1 MRFLIRAMSRSLSS
15 STTRSHA
22 QLLASVDAL
31 RASHS
36 ECGARV
42 AALRGFVA
50 SQARRS
56 DASGVDGLAQ
66 QHARCSSLLQL
77 AGERDLPAPL
87 LAEVV
92 HDAAAALDSLNAA
105 SDELER
111 ELLYSD
117 ESAQRDAYVELAA
130 GAGGADSQDWT
141 RMLVHMYSSWA
152 DKTRRS
158 ATVVDE
164 HASELGGLKSCALRV
179 SGRHAYGALR
189 FETGVHRLVRLSPFD
204 AKGKGR
210 RHTSFASVNVYP
222 ARDAASS
229 VVPALPAAEIR
240 IDTYRASG
248 AGGQHVNTTDSAVR
262 ATHVPTGIVAQCQSS
277 RSQHQNRAAALS
289 LLEARVAAHRSAE
302 REKSEQASR
311 GVRAVPT
318 FGSSGLVRSYTL
330 HPSERVRCAR
340 SNRAGNN
347 ASVLLDGSELD
358 EWLHAA
364 ARAAYFP
371 SIAVVAGQSGA
382 ADDDH

>member
-1 MRFLIRAMSRSLSS
+1 MMRFVACARRFSS
-15 STTRSHA
+15 SSNQQHLVA
-22 QLLASVDAL
+22 ALDSL
-31 RASHS
+31 RANYDD
-36 ECGARV
+36 CGARV
-42 AALRGFVA
+42 QALRSFVFA
-50 SQARRS
+50 SQARP
-56 DASGVDGLAQ
+56 GVNSERGSIDSLLQ
-66 QHARCSSLLQL
+66 QHAECGSLLQM
-77 AGERDLPAPL
+77 ASEPDLPHTL

-92 HDAAAALDSLNAA
+92 RDASQTLESLQSA
-105 SDELER
+105 SDQLER
-111 ELLYSD
+111 TLLYAD
-117 ESAQRDAYVELAA
+117 DAAQRDAYVELAA

-141 RMLVHMYSSWA
+141 RMLAQMYASWA
-152 DKTRRS
+152 NKTRRT
-158 ATVVDE
+158 AVVVDE
-164 HASELGGLKSCALRV
+164 HASDMGGFKSCALRV
-179 SGRHAYGALR
+179 SGQHAYGALR

-222 ARDAASS
+222 ARDATSN
-229 VVPALPAAEIR
+229 VVPALPASEIR
-240 IDTYRASG
+240 IDTFRASG

-277 RSQHQNRAAALS
+277 RSQHQNRAAALA
-289 LLEARVAAHRSAE
+289 LLEARVAAHRTAE

-340 SNRAGNN
+340 SNKASTN

-364 ARAAYFP
+364 ARAAFFP
-371 SIAVVAGQSGA
+371 SLASNNNSNSNM
-382 ADDDH
+382 DD